1 MTSRTN
7 EQWLQALKE
16 PGEQQIEAIEAL
28 RDYLMRA
35 ILVYLH
41 KHRGDL
47 TYWSSSDIH
56 QFAEDM
62 SQDALLA
69 IRQKLETFR
78 GDSKFTTWAYRFAI
92 NITAGELRRSRYRDL
107 SLEGVQEQEALILA
121 DIFRDTQ
128 NVGPGVATERQAFVD
143 LLGSIIREELTERQR
158 LAILAVHFQ
167 DLFTST
173 AIGAIHLYL
182 AIDTTGAQERL
193 IEHFGSVRGRHDDDP
208 GVRSKPI
215 HFDQECVKRLFAFVM
230 PTHDA
235 RSASLP

>member
-69 IRQKLETFR
+69 IRQKLDTFR

-167 DLFTST
+167 ERSMQEV
-173 AIGAIHLYL
+173 AEKMGINRNALYKL
-182 AIDTTGAQERL
+182 L
-193 IEHFGSVRGRHDDDP
+193 
-208 GVRSKPI
+208 
-215 HFDQECVKRLFAFVM
+215 
-230 PTHDA
+230 HDA
-235 RSASLP
+235 RKRIKSRLQARSISSGDVMALFESES

>member
-1 MTSRTN
+1 MISRTN

-16 PGEQQIEAIEAL
+16 PGEQQIEALEAL

-69 IRQKLETFR
+69 IRQKLDTFR

-128 NVGPGVATERQAFVD
+128 NVGPGVATERQAFID
-143 LLGSIIREELTERQR
+143 LLGRIIREELTERQR

-167 DLFTST
+167 ERSMQEV
-173 AIGAIHLYL
+173 AEKMGINRNALYKL
-182 AIDTTGAQERL
+182 L
-193 IEHFGSVRGRHDDDP
+193 
-208 GVRSKPI
+208 
-215 HFDQECVKRLFAFVM
+215 
-230 PTHDA
+230 HDA
-235 RSASLP
+235 RKRIKSQLQARSISSGEVMALFESEL